1 MQPSPL
7 RGFRPYDAT
16 VALWGPIDQHVL
28 ESPRGRIPQFPLH
41 VLPSAWSKWVQD
53 AAQSAGAPTD
63 YVAHGL
69 LASVA
74 AVTGAGVLVEPT
86 PGWREPLVL
95 WLALVGNPSAGKSPA
110 LSASKRLVDA
120 IEGELRASD
129 DERLRE
135 HATKI
140 EQARLLADKWKEE
153 CEAAME
159 RGAPAPIKPVE
170 AAFNELFIARQII
183 VADATVESL
192 ADVVAGNP
200 CGVVLWRDELAAWL
214 GNLGRYSNGSDRP
227 HYLEAWAAAGV
238 TINRKSRS
246 GPLHL
251 RRFPVSIVGTIQ
263 PDRLVEALAGADDGM
278 AARFLYVWPDTPTY
292 RSILDRRVVDDENAL
307 ARLKRIAAV
316 GGEVDT
322 PRILTL
328 SDAALQLLDTF
339 CADLHA
345 DAQNHEG
352 LEAGFLGKGRG
363 TVVRL
368 AAVLALLRWSEMAD
382 AEQLTTIT
390 ADDIKDAAGLWS
402 DYFRLHAQ
410 AAIYRAGRS
419 RQDRL
424 ARKVAN
430 WLITTGVD
438 EVSRETVR
446 RDALGQT
453 VDAVGADAVIAR
465 LVEANVLRE
474 VPPPS
479 GPGRPPKRWGVNPTL
494 TQRGAVVHA

>member
-1 MQPSPL
+1 M
-7 RGFRPYDAT
+7 
-16 VALWGPIDQHVL
+16 
-28 ESPRGRIPQFPLH
+28 
-41 VLPSAWSKWVQD
+41 
-53 AAQSAGAPTD
+53 D
-63 YVAHGL
+63 YVAQGL

-74 AVTGAGVLVEPT
+74 ALTGAGVQVQPT
-86 PGWREPLVL
+86 PGWHEPLVL

-110 LSASKRLVDA
+110 LSTSKRLLDA

-129 DERLRE
+129 EERQRQ

-140 EQARLLADKWKEE
+140 EQARLLAEKWKEE

-170 AAFNELFIARQII
+170 AAFDEKFIARQVI

-192 ADVVAGNP
+192 ADVVSGNP

-292 RSILDRRVVDDENAL
+292 RSIRDRRVVDDESAL
-307 ARLKRIAAV
+307 TRLKRISAAA
-316 GGEVDT
+316 GEVDN
-322 PRILTL
+322 PRVLTL
-328 SDAALQLLDTF
+328 SDEALQVLDTF

-368 AAVLALLRWSEMAD
+368 AAVLALLRWSESD
-382 AEQLTTIT
+382 AAQQITNIT

-402 DYFRLHAQ
+402 DYFRPHAQ

-419 RQDRL
+419 KEDRL
-424 ARKVAN
+424 ARKAAH
-430 WLITTGVD
+430 WLMTADLV
-438 EVSRETVR
+438 EVSRETIR

-453 VDAVGADAVIAR
+453 IDAAGADAVIAR
-465 LVEANVLRE
+465 LVEGNVLRE
-474 VPPPS
+474 MTLPA
-479 GPGRPPKRWGVNPTL
+479 GLGRPPKRWAVNPSL
-494 TQRGAVVHA
+494 SQRGPAVHA

>member
-1 MQPSPL
+1 MSQRSAL
-7 RGFRPYDAT
+7 RRFDPNAD
-16 VALWGPIDQHVL
+16 LWGDIDPSLL
-28 ESPRGRIPQFPLH
+28 EGARGRIPQFPLH
-41 VLPSAWSKWVQD
+41 VLPSLWSKWVQD
-53 AAQSAGAPTD
+53 AAQSAGAPAD
-63 YVAHGL
+63 YVAQGL
-69 LASVA
+69 FAAVA
-74 AVTGAGVLVEPT
+74 ALTGAGVLVQPT
-86 PGWREPLVL
+86 PGWHEPLVL

-110 LSASKRLVDA
+110 LATSKRLLDA

-129 DERLRE
+129 DERQRE
-135 HATKI
+135 HATKL
-140 EQARLLADKWKEE
+140 EQARLLADKWKGE
-153 CEAAME
+153 CETAME
-159 RGAPAPIKPVE
+159 RGDPTSIKPAE
-170 AAFNELFIARQII
+170 AAFDEKFIARQII

-192 ADVVAGNP
+192 ADVVSGNP

-292 RSILDRRVVDDENAL
+292 RSILDRPVVDDVSAL
-307 ARLKRIAAV
+307 ARLKRISAAA
-316 GGEVDT
+316 GGVDD
-322 PRILTL
+322 PRVLTL
-328 SDAALQLLDTF
+328 SDEALQLLDAF
-339 CADLHA
+339 CAELHA

-368 AAVLALLRWSEMAD
+368 AAILALLRWSELD
-382 AEQLTTIT
+382 IAEQLTIIT

-419 RQDRL
+419 KEDRL
-424 ARKVAN
+424 SRKAAHWLMTAGVA
-430 WLITTGVD
+430 
-438 EVSRETVR
+438 EVSRETIR
-446 RDALGQT
+446 RDALAQT
-453 VDAVGADAVIAR
+453 VDAAGADTVIAR
-465 LVEANVLRE
+465 LVEGNVLRE
-474 VPPPS
+474 VPRPS
-479 GPGRPPKRWGVNPTL
+479 GLGRPPKRWAVNPSL
-494 TQRGAVVHA
+494 AQRGPALHA

>member
-1 MQPSPL
+1 MPQRSAL
-7 RGFRPYDAT
+7 RRFHPNAD
-16 VALWGPIDQHVL
+16 LWGDIDPGLL
-28 ESPRGRIPQFPLH
+28 EGARGKIPQFPLH
-41 VLPSAWSKWVQD
+41 VLPSAWSKWVQE
-53 AAQSAGAPTD
+53 AAQSAGAPVD
-63 YVAHGL
+63 YVAQGL

-74 AVTGAGVLVEPT
+74 GLTGAGVLVQPT
-86 PGWREPLVL
+86 PGWHEPLVL

-110 LSASKRLVDA
+110 LSTSKRLLDA

-129 DERLRE
+129 DERQRE

-140 EQARLLADKWKEE
+140 EQARLMAEKWKEE

-159 RGAPAPIKPVE
+159 RGAPAPIKPAE
-170 AAFNELFIARQII
+170 AAFNEPFIARQII

-192 ADVVAGNP
+192 ADVVSGNP

-251 RRFPVSIVGTIQ
+251 RRFPVSIVGTVQ
-263 PDRLVEALAGADDGM
+263 PDRFVEALAGADDGM

-292 RSILDRRVVDDENAL
+292 RSILDRRVVDDESAL
-307 ARLKRIAAV
+307 VRLKRISAAA
-316 GGEVDT
+316 GEVDN
-322 PRILTL
+322 PRILAL
-328 SDAALQLLDTF
+328 SDEALQLLDTF

-345 DAQNHEG
+345 DSENHEG

-368 AAVLALLRWSEMAD
+368 AGVLALLRWSESD
-382 AEQLTTIT
+382 TAEHLAIIS

-419 RQDRL
+419 KEDRF
-424 ARKVAN
+424 ARKATR
-430 WLITTGVD
+430 WLVTAGLV
-438 EVSRETVR
+438 EVSREDIR

-453 VDAVGADAVIAR
+453 VDADGADGVIAR
-465 LVEANVLRE
+465 LVDGNVLRAL
-474 VPPPS
+474 PS
-479 GPGRPPKRWGVNPTL
+479 NPGPGRRPKRWAVNPSLAERRPAT
-494 TQRGAVVHA
+494 HA

>member
-1 MQPSPL
+1 M
-7 RGFRPYDAT
+7 
-16 VALWGPIDQHVL
+16 
-28 ESPRGRIPQFPLH
+28 
-41 VLPSAWSKWVQD
+41 
-53 AAQSAGAPTD
+53 D
-63 YVAHGL
+63 YVAQGL

-74 AVTGAGVLVEPT
+74 AVTGAGVLIEPT

-95 WLALVGNPSAGKSPA
+95 WLTLVGNPSAGKSPA
-110 LSASKRLVDA
+110 LSASKRLLDV
-120 IEGELRASD
+120 IEHELRTAD
-129 DERLRE
+129 DERLRA

-140 EQARLLADKWKEE
+140 EEARLLSDKWKDE
-153 CEAAME
+153 CEAALE
-159 RGAPAPIKPVE
+159 RGAPAPIKPTE
-170 AAFNELFIARQII
+170 AAFDEPFIARQIV

-192 ADVVAGNP
+192 ADVVSGNP
-200 CGVVLWRDELAAWL
+200 CGVILWRDELAAWL

-292 RSILDRRVVDDENAL
+292 RSILDRRVVDDESAL
-307 ARLKRIAAV
+307 ARLKRISAAR
-316 GGEVDT
+316 GDVDH
-322 PRILTL
+322 PRVLTL
-328 SDAALQLLDTF
+328 SDEALQLLDVF
-339 CADLHA
+339 CGDLHA

-368 AAVLALLRWSEMAD
+368 AAVLALLRWSELVD
-382 AEQLTTIT
+382 SEPLSTIT

-419 RQDRL
+419 REDRL
-424 ARKVAN
+424 ARKVAH
-430 WLITTGVD
+430 WLITSGLD
-438 EVSRETVR
+438 EVSREVVR
-446 RDALGQT
+446 RDALGQSI
-453 VDAVGADAVIAR
+453 DASGADAVIAR
-465 LVEANVLRE
+465 LVDANVLRE
-474 VPPPS
+474 VSATP
-479 GPGRPPKRWGVNPTL
+479 GPRGGRPPKRWVVNPSLVSERISRSCVDGSVTHL
-494 TQRGAVVHA
+494 RKLRELRKPLLDPSSG